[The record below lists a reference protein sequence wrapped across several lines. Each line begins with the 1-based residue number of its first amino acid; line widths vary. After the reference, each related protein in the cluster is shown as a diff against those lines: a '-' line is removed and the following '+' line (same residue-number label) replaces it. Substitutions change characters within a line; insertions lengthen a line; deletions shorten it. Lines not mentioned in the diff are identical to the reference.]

1 MTRTKLTGR
10 AWLVIIGLAVVVTA
24 ASYLFGGTDH
34 STDDAT
40 ALKACH
46 RAVSTQLKSPASA
59 SWSDETVTGDRD
71 GMMVEGTVDADN
83 SFGAALRSSFSC
95 SVTWTGDTAHAVVE
109 SLDGT

>member
-1 MTRTKLTGR
+1 MTRTKITGR

-46 RAVSTQLKSPASA
+46 RAVSTQLKSPASNGCRDRSA
-59 SWSDETVTGDRD
+59 NPSNGLGFHSGFPSWRMSGGSRRGEQYR
-71 GMMVEGTVDADN
+71 N
-83 SFGAALRSSFSC
+83 STQDYEC
-95 SVTWTGDTAHAVVE
+95 QT
-109 SLDGT
+109 